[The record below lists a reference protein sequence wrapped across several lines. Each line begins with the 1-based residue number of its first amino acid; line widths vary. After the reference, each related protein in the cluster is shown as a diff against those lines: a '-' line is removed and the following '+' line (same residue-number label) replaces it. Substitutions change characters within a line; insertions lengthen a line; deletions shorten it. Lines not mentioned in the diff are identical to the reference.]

1 MELELRHLELIHVIF
16 QHGSINSAA
25 RELGIS
31 QPTLTAQVQRLER
44 HFGLQIFN
52 RSSSGVTLT
61 GFGRTLVSR
70 TGHLL
75 MLFTDVSGML
85 SRRIA
90 SVDEP
95 LRFGSESS
103 SIATAVMSALLANP
117 RPDGISI
124 RGDLTA
130 TDASA
135 MLGNGQLEMAVL
147 TESLTA
153 GDPHYA
159 PGITYQNLGTST
171 ASIIVGRDHALW
183 QQETVSI
190 SELAEESWLI
200 STSTGGSQ
208 RATLYRACESNG
220 FVPLIV
226 GEVES
231 ADVVSLVA
239 DGRGIGLTCS
249 LMSDTETTRVV
260 RLTGDEFPLLK
271 HVLAWRT
278 DGVSEEEVNLAYEA
292 GRRRFTI
299 LANQSRGNAT
309 N

>member
-16 QHGSINSAA
+16 QNGSINSAA

-70 TGHLL
+70 TSHLL
-75 MLFTDVSGML
+75 TLFTDVSGLL
-85 SRRIA
+85 SRRIT
-90 SVDEP
+90 SIDEP

-103 SIATAVMSALLANP
+103 SIAKAVMSVLLANP
-117 RPDGISI
+117 RADGISI
-124 RGDLTA
+124 RGDLTD
-130 TDASA
+130 TEASA

-147 TESLTA
+147 TEILTT
-153 GDPHYA
+153 GGPHYP
-159 PGITYQNLGTST
+159 PGVKHQNLGTSA
-171 ASIIVGRDHALW
+171 ASVIVGRDHPLW
-183 QQETVSI
+183 QRETVSI
-190 SELAEESWLI
+190 ADLAKESWLI

-231 ADVVSLVA
+231 ADVVNLVA
-239 DGRGIGLTCS
+239 EGLGIGLTSS
-249 LMSDTETTRVV
+249 LTSDTEMTRVV
-260 RLTGDEFPLLK
+260 HLTGDEVPLLK
-271 HVLAWRT
+271 HVLAWRA
-278 DGVSEEEVNLAYEA
+278 DGVSDEEVNLAYEA
-292 GRRRFTI
+292 GRRRLII
-299 LANQSRGNAT
+299 LANQSRNSAI